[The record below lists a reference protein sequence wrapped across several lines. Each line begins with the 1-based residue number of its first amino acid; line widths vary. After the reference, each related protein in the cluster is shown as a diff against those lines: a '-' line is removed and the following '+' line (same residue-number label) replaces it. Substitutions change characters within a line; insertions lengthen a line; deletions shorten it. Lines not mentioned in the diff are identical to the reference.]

1 MLRVTV
7 AGIRGH
13 VLRFVLTVLSVTL
26 GVAFV
31 AGTFVLTDSLD
42 RTFTGIFSQANA
54 GTDVYVR
61 GAEGA
66 SGLDGTALRGQLPI
80 ALADDLA
87 EVEGVEVAYPD
98 LFGTGVLVGDD
109 GTAVRRGGAPTLAV
123 AWLDDDPV
131 LEVLDGREPSGRDEV
146 AVEEAT
152 LSAAGL
158 EVGDSTSLV
167 IGGEVLPVTITAEV
181 RFGALAGAT
190 LVLLG
195 EQAATE
201 LFAPQGEV
209 SAFVVRGDG
218 TRSQAELAAAI
229 EGILPPGAEAVT
241 GEAKTAEDTE
251 AIGEA
256 LGFISTFLL
265 VFAAISLVVGAFII
279 VNTFSMLVAQ
289 RTREMALLRAVGAG
303 AGQVVR
309 MVLAEAAV
317 VGLVGGALG
326 LAVGIGLAWLLG
338 LMLTTFGGLEVSG
351 GLPVLPRTVVV
362 SLTIGLLVTMAAAVV
377 PAVRA
382 ARIAP
387 VAAMR
392 DDVALPERSLRLRG
406 AVGGLMLVASGVGL
420 PVALA
425 ADGTASGLGV
435 GASALGLFLGTAV
448 SAPLLARPVLR
459 ALGAPFAALARPLGG
474 LARQN
479 ALRNP
484 RRTATTAS
492 ALMIG
497 LALVTGVSVLSAS
510 TTASTQSIVDS
521 VVKADL
527 VLDGGFTG
535 IAPGVS
541 DAVGEVDGVASATAM
556 AAVPAVLDGQSQ
568 FATAAEPQGL
578 ADALDVTMVAGSLD
592 ALADGEV
599 LVSESEADDNGWSVG
614 SEVSAVVGALP
625 DETLVVG
632 GVFEDNQALGYPVI
646 VPTELADRAVPAPQQ
661 VDLLT
666 YVVAEPGA
674 DLAQVRQDV
683 VDVVKE
689 YVVVSVQDRDE
700 FVSSQADQTQ
710 QLLVIIYVL
719 LALSVVIAVLGI
731 VNTLALSVFE
741 RTREIGLLRAVG
753 MTRGQLSRVITIE
766 SVLTA
771 LFGAVLGTV
780 LGLVLGI
787 ALQRALV
794 DDGLVELVVPVT
806 GLVGVFALAAVV
818 GVLAAA
824 LPAVRAT
831 RLDVLRA
838 ITTE

>member
-13 VLRFVLTVLSVTL
+13 VLRFVLTVLSVML

-42 RTFTGIFSQANA
+42 RTFTGIFSQANS

-66 SGLDGTALRGQLPI
+66 SGLDGFSLRGQLP
-80 ALADDLA
+80 LDLEQDLA
-87 EVEGVEVAYPD
+87 QVDGVEAAD
-98 LFGTGVLVGDD
+98 AELAGSAVLVGAD
-109 GTAVRRGGAPTLAV
+109 GTAVRRAGAPTLAF
-123 AWLDDDPV
+123 AWMDDDPV
-131 LEVLDGREPSGRDEV
+131 LDVLQGREPADRTEV
-146 AVEEAT
+146 AVEEGT
-152 LSAAGL
+152 LDAAGL

-167 IGGEVLPVTITAEV
+167 VGGEVLDVTVSAEV
-181 RFGALAGAT
+181 RFGALAGST
-190 LVLLG
+190 LVLLDEG
-195 EQAATE
+195 TAQEM
-201 LFAPQGEV
+201 FAPEGTV
-209 SAFVVRGDG
+209 SAFVIRGDG
-218 TRSQAELAAAI
+218 SRSQAELAAAV
-229 EGILPPGAEAVT
+229 EEVLPQGAEAIT
-241 GEAKTAEDTE
+241 GAAKTAEDTE

-265 VFAAISLVVGAFII
+265 VFAVISLVVGAFII

-289 RTREMALLRAVGAG
+289 RTRELALLRAVGAG

-326 LAVGIGLAWLLG
+326 LGVGIGLAALLA
-338 LMLTTFGGLEVSG
+338 LALTTFGLEVSG
-351 GLPVLPRTVVV
+351 GLPVLPRTVLV
-362 SLTIGLLVTMAAAVV
+362 SLAVGLLVTLAAAVV

-406 AVGGLMLVASGVGL
+406 AVGVLMIVAGGVGL
-420 PVALA
+420 VVALV
-425 ADGTASGLGV
+425 ADGSASGLGV
-435 GASALGLFLGTAV
+435 GASALALFLGTAV
-448 SAPLLARPVLR
+448 AAPLLARPVLR
-459 ALGAPFAALARPLGG
+459 VIGAPFAALAKPLGG

-510 TTASTQSIVDS
+510 TTASTKSLVDS
-521 VVKADL
+521 VVKADF
-527 VLDGGFTG
+527 VLNGGFAGLPPG
-535 IAPGVS
+535 ISEV
-541 DAVGEVDGVASATAM
+541 VGEVDGVASTTGLAG
-556 AAVPAVLDGQSQ
+556 VPAILDGANQ
-568 FATAAEPQGL
+568 FATAAEPAAL
-578 ADALDVTMVAGSLD
+578 AEALDITMESGSLD
-592 ALADGEV
+592 ALGRGDV
-599 LVSESEADDNGWSVG
+599 LVSASQAEDNGWSVG
-614 SEVSAVVGALP
+614 SEVSAVVGSLA
-625 DETLVVG
+625 DQTLRIG
-632 GVFEDNQALGYPVI
+632 GVFEDNPALGYPVV
-646 VPTELADRAVPAPQQ
+646 VPTELAERAVPEAQQ
-661 VDLLT
+661 LDLLA
-666 YVVAEPGA
+666 YVVVEAGA
-674 DLAQVRQDV
+674 DASAVREAV
-683 VDVVKE
+683 VDVVRP
-689 YVVVSVQDRDE
+689 YVIVSVQDRDE
-700 FVSSQADQTQ
+700 YVSSQADQTQ

-753 MTRGQLSRVITIE
+753 MTRGQLGRVITIE

-771 LFGAVLGTV
+771 LFGAVLGTA
-780 LGLVLGI
+780 LGLVLGV

-806 GLVGVFALAAVV
+806 GVAGVFALAAVV

-838 ITTE
+838 ITTD